1 MITKEEFL
9 KALEIVNEYKAQL
22 TKEFN
27 ELINELEKNNCS
39 KLNLTKNTLIHNAGL
54 SVRAINVL
62 KGNSQYIRV
71 VKDLVWNH
79 NETEVTIGHFEENLT
94 KYQLYKF
101 RNSGKKTV
109 DEIVDVFLEAGVIIK

>member
-79 NETEVTIGHFEENLT
+79 NETEVTIGHFEGNLT

-109 DEIVDVFLEAGVIIK
+109 DEIVDVFLEAGVIIE